1 MARILIV
8 EDDPAQREIY
18 TQFLYYN
25 GFDVITAEDGERGVR
40 MAFEQHPD
48 AIVMDIMLPVMSGL
62 TAAALIRANP
72 LTADTPIIFMS
83 AYSMLQEHVTGGGP
97 REFLLKPVR
106 GDRLV
111 LAIRR
116 QIGWDEIEPIAQ

>member
-18 TQFLYYN
+18 TQLLYYN
-25 GFDVITAEDGERGVR
+25 GFEVITAEDGEHGVR
-40 MAFEQHPD
+40 LAFEQRPD

-72 LTADTPIIFMS
+72 LTANTPIIFMS
-83 AYSMLQEHVTGGGP
+83 AYSMLQEHVSGSGG

-116 QIGWDEIEPIAQ
+116 HIGWDEIEPIAQ